1 MCELSP
7 EIKQGLAKQSL
18 ELIALEIKGLEV
30 QLDALQE
37 ANHNATKS
45 SAGDKYETEREL
57 LNQSR
62 GVLENQLHRLI
73 RLESQIRTLKIE
85 TNERVVPGALVKL
98 DMGMIWV
105 SVAFGKVSYHGIDY
119 QLVSADAPLVQA
131 ITGLGKGDSGHFNG
145 NKVAIRE
152 II

>member
-1 MCELSP
+1 MSGLSL

-18 ELIALEIKGLEV
+18 ELIALEIKGLEA

-73 RLESQIRTLKIE
+73 RLESQIRGIKIV
-85 TNERVVPGALVKL
+85 TNERVEPGALVKL
-98 DMGMIWV
+98 DTGIIWV
-105 SVAFGKVSYHGIDY
+105 SVAFGKVSYQEADY

-131 ITGLGKGDSGHFNG
+131 IAGLGMGDSGHFRR
-145 NKVAIRE
+145 NKVVIRE
-152 II
+152 LI